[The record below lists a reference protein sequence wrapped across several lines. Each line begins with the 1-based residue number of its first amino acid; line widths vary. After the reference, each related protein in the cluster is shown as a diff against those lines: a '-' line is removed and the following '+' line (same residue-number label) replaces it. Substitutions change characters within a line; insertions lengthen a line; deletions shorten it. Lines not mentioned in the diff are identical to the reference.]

1 MIFLKNQP
9 KNIQEDL
16 PTAGPVC
23 QICTVYLGYAQNL
36 LENNASETEIIAFIK
51 QQLCAKLG
59 PLNQICTQYV
69 DANARTILYELGQKI
84 VKKL

>member
-1 MIFLKNQP
+1 
-9 KNIQEDL
+9 L

-23 QICTVYLGYAQNL
+23 QICTVVLGYAQNL
-36 LENNASETEIIAFIK
+36 LENNASESEIISFID

-84 VKKL
+84 VNKIIIQIK